1 MRQFLWRQSSA
12 ALGRRVMAG
21 VAVAALAAPAMAQS
35 AGLVTVPSAHPMR
48 ATLDRFAAAVREAGW
63 VVFHE
68 VDHAA
73 AARDVGMTLRGRTV
87 VLFGN
92 PRAGT
97 PGMAANPTLALDLP
111 MRVLVWEDNDGRTQ
125 ITRST
130 GDDLAERVFAR
141 HGVTVPQEGRRMT
154 EALLDRLVRQAAQ

>member
-1 MRQFLWRQSSA
+1 MRRAIFGA
-12 ALGRRVMAG
+12 ALLAPVLLALP
-21 VAVAALAAPAMAQS
+21 AVAQDGGM
-35 AGLVTVPSAHPMR
+35 VTVPSAHAMR
-48 ATLDRFAAAVREAGW
+48 PTLERFATAVREAGW
-63 VVFHE
+63 VVFAE

-73 AARDVGMTLRGRTV
+73 AARDVGMQLSGRTV

-97 PGMAANPTLALDLP
+97 PGMAATPTLALDLP
-111 MRVLVWEDNDGRTQ
+111 MRILVWEDEQGRVS

-130 GDDLAERVFAR
+130 GEDIAQRVFAR
-141 HGVTVPQEGRRMT
+141 HGVDVPPQQRQGT